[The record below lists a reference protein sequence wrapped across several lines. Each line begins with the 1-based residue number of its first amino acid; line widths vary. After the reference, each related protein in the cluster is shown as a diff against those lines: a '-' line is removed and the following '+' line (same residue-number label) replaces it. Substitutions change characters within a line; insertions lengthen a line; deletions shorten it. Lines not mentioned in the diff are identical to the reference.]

1 MNLGKLF
8 GKIKKT
14 KGSWHEEWE
23 GIFNTLLARMTMR
36 MTSILK

>member
-14 KGSWHEEWE
+14 KGSWHEKWE
-23 GIFNTLLARMTMR
+23 GSFNTLPARMTIK
-36 MTSILK
+36 MTRIQN